1 MLGRS
6 SWTPSVACPS
16 CLPGPFYTPASSEPA
31 DDTYLRHVRDADVVI
46 WLAGPEVSPAVVNE
60 VREASTARRRL
71 IIIRYGTE
79 PRSAECEALIAEVG
93 LRAKYA
99 DAAELTELRSALEL
113 TLLGALETFENL
125 GAGWDASRI
134 HAALKEQDMAPRSSG
149 GRRAYGDELS
159 PREAEVVRLAGSGRK
174 NREIANVLFI
184 SPRTVEA
191 HVASAIRKLGVE
203 SKQEL
208 VAEAED

>member
-1 MLGRS
+1 VIVDTRGELAEACELVERFSAG
-6 SWTPSVACPS
+6 VA
-16 CLPGPFYTPASSEPA
+16 G
-31 DDTYLRHVRDADVVI
+31 RDAPAASAASLLCQAAVAEARGRYRVAARLFASADGV
-46 WLAGPEVSPAVVNE
+46 WGELPSPYEAAQA
-60 VREASTARRRL
+60 REAQARCL
-71 IIIRYGTE
+71 LAQGE
-79 PRSAECEALIAEVG
+79 G
-93 LRAKYA
+93 NGA
-99 DAAELTELRSALEL
+99 DL
-113 TLLGALETFENL
+113 LLGALETFENL

-208 VAEAED
+208 VAVAEAED